1 MSSSTEY
8 VNAYLENSIGTLHDY
23 LNQILQLKTQLKLAT
38 DSLSSKDATIAEL
51 TNQVESVKKELDAFH
66 QTHSNDSEAV
76 NAAKTLAQKLQ
87 NENDSI
93 KHRLNE
99 FDALVKQFTDLKTQ
113 YKDKENEI
121 QKLSSEL
128 SDVNKTLNDRQSEL
142 NDVNK
147 ALNERE
153 LEIKDLKNL
162 IPKEPAT
169 PIVSVKKPINTK
181 NTPMQSVN
189 KHIEENDDF

>member
-23 LNQILQLKTQLKLAT
+23 LNQILQLKTQLKLVT

-76 NAAKTLAQKLQ
+76 NAAKTLAQNLQ

-93 KHRLNE
+93 KHKLTE
-99 FDALVKQFTDLKTQ
+99 FDALIKQFNDLKTQ
-113 YKDKENEI
+113 YKDKENEV
-121 QKLSSEL
+121 QKLSSEII
-128 SDVNKTLNDRQSEL
+128 DMNKTLNER
-142 NDVNK
+142 
-147 ALNERE
+147 NE
-153 LEIKDLKNL
+153 EIKNLKKL
-162 IPKEPAT
+162 VPRAP
-169 PIVSVKKPINTK
+169 PSPPVSAKKSINTK
-181 NTPMQSVN
+181 NTSMQNEN
-189 KHIEENDDF
+189 KLVEENDDF